1 MNKIHSEKSKL
12 TFSRKYE
19 KMILT
24 GEKMI
29 KDTLALMH
37 SLKGFASPKSKL
49 TRMVK
54 AGEWIQIRRGL
65 YISEDDKTSPHL
77 LAPMIYGPSYLSFEF
92 ALSYH
97 GLIPERPQSFL
108 SATYAKNKQKVFR
121 TCFGD
126 YYYWNIPALAYPKGI
141 LLEKEIGFPFLIASP
156 EKALCDSVYK
166 LHRKGKKIN
175 IQSLLLEDWRIEWES
190 LKGLNQELI
199 SLLAPMYHKRIVID
213 LSNWIK
219 NEVTHA

>member
-1 MNKIHSEKSKL
+1 
-12 TFSRKYE
+12 
-19 KMILT
+19 
-24 GEKMI
+24 MI

-37 SLKGFASPKSKL
+37 SLKDYGSPKSKL

-54 AGEWIQIRRGL
+54 AGEWVQIRRGL
-65 YISEDDKTSPHL
+65 YISKDDKTSPYV

-108 SATYAKNKQKVFR
+108 SATYSKNKQKVFH
-121 TCFGD
+121 TCLGD
-126 YYYWNIPALAYPKGI
+126 YFYWNIPALAYPKGI
-141 LLEKEIGFPFLIASP
+141 LLEKEVEVPFLIACP

-175 IQSLLLEDWRIEWES
+175 IPRLLLEDWRIEWES

-199 SLLAPMYHKRIVID
+199 SLLAPLYHKRIVID

-219 NEVTHA
+219 NEVTHV

>member
-1 MNKIHSEKSKL
+1 MN
-12 TFSRKYE
+12 
-19 KMILT
+19 LT
-24 GEKMI
+24 GGKMI
-29 KDTLALMH
+29 KDSLAIMDTLND
-37 SLKGFASPKSKL
+37 FASPKSKL
-49 TRMVK
+49 TRMIR

-65 YISEDDKTSPHL
+65 YISQDDKTSPYL
-77 LAPMIYGPSYLSFEF
+77 LAPMICGPSYLSFEF

-108 SATYAKNKQKVFR
+108 SATYAKNKQKVFH

-141 LLEKEIGFPFLIASP
+141 LLEKEEGFPFLIACP

-166 LHRKGKKIN
+166 LHRKGKNIKIPT
-175 IQSLLLEDWRIEWES
+175 LLLEDWRIDIES

-199 SLLAPMYHKRIVID
+199 SLFATLYHKRIVTD

-219 NEVTHA
+219 KEVTNA